1 MTEDFLYYIWQFKLF
16 DNPLITW
23 DGEKV
28 FVEKP
33 GLRNVN
39 AGPDFLNASLKIG
52 EISWHGNVEIHV
64 KTSDWHLHGHDY
76 DPNYENLI
84 LHVVYHH
91 DTDEMPHDCPLVE
104 MNSRIPLSLFENYK
118 NLQITTQFIPCENLF
133 YKVDEFTKS
142 SFLEALYIQRLEEW
156 SRVLEQRLERLHG
169 DWEALMFERISY
181 VFGLK
186 VNADAFEM
194 LAKSFPFKNLQE
206 INRKAENL
214 EAFLF
219 GQAGYLNKPADDFHQ
234 MLANEYQFLKH
245 KYNLKSLE
253 NHHFKLLR
261 LRPPNFP
268 TIRISQ
274 LSNLYAN
281 ELNLFSKIL
290 TAQTLNQLNDV
301 FLKVKASAYWN
312 THYTFGNIAKTNTEK
327 WLTQQRIQLIILNAV
342 VPIKYLYAKKYG
354 ADNIE
359 DLLNIVREIKPENNS
374 IIQSFKQIG
383 AQIKDAVDSQ
393 AYLELKKHYC
403 DSKKCLNCRI
413 GNKIIHDVR

>member
-23 DGEKV
+23 DGEEV
-28 FVEKP
+28 CVEKP
-33 GLRNVN
+33 GLRNLN

-64 KTSDWHLHGHDY
+64 KTSDWHLHGHDH

-84 LHVVYHH
+84 LHLVYHH
-91 DTDEMPHDCPLVE
+91 DTEAMPHDCPLVE
-104 MNSRIPLSLFENYK
+104 LNQKIPLSLYENYQ
-118 NLQITTQFIPCENLF
+118 NLQQSTLFIPCENLF
-133 YKVDEFTKS
+133 HSVDEFTKS
-142 SFLEALYIQRLEEW
+142 SFLEALYIQRLEER
-156 SRVLEQRLERLHG
+156 SQVLSQRLERLNG

-186 VNADAFEM
+186 VNADAFEL
-194 LAKSFPFKNLQE
+194 LAKSFSFKNLQD
-206 INRKAENL
+206 INRTAENL

-219 GQAGYLNKPADDFHQ
+219 GQAGYLNDPTDEFHQ

-245 KYNLKSLE
+245 KYNLTSLE

-274 LSNLYAN
+274 LSCLYAN

-290 TAQTLNQLNDV
+290 SAQTVNQLNDV
-301 FLKVKASAYWN
+301 FINVKASAYWN
-312 THYTFGNIAKTNTEK
+312 THYTFGNIAKTNAEK
-327 WLTQQRIQLIILNAV
+327 WLTQQRIQLVILNAV

-413 GNKIIHDVR
+413 GNKIIHHVR

>member
-23 DGEKV
+23 DGEEV
-28 FVEKP
+28 YVEKP

-64 KTSDWHLHGHDY
+64 KTSDWHLHGHDH

-84 LHVVYHH
+84 LHLVYHH
-91 DTDEMPHDCPLVE
+91 DTEAMPHDCLLVE
-104 MNSRIPLSLFENYK
+104 LNQKIPLSLFENYK
-118 NLQITTQFIPCENLF
+118 NLQQSTLFIPCENLF
-133 YKVDEFTKS
+133 HTVDEFTKS
-142 SFLEALYIQRLEEW
+142 SFLEALYIQRLEER
-156 SRVLEQRLERLHG
+156 SQLLSQRLERLNG

-219 GQAGYLNKPADDFHQ
+219 GQAGCLNDPTDEFHQ
-234 MLANEYQFLKH
+234 MLANEYQFLRH
-245 KYNLKSLE
+245 KYNLTSLE

-274 LSNLYAN
+274 LSSLYAN

-301 FLKVKASAYWN
+301 FLKVKASDYWN

-327 WLTQQRIQLIILNAV
+327 WLTQQRIQLLILNAV

-413 GNKIIHDVR
+413 GNKIIHHVR